1 MSKAKTKKDVE
12 TVGIVLTREDIE
24 RFSHLDTERKR
35 VAAATAWAGMRAF
48 QLEMGPGHAALD
60 LIASELPAAYRR
72 NWAKGLMAAA

>member
-1 MSKAKTKKDVE
+1 MSKAKAKKDVE
-12 TVGIVLTREDIE
+12 TVSIVPAREDIE

-60 LIASELPAAYRR
+60 LIASELPAAYQR
-72 NWAKGLMAAA
+72 NWAKKLLAAA